1 MDELDDLAT
10 YNDDTIHNMWVDY
23 TREQYLDEPESFD
36 DVIEEED
43 Y

>member
-1 MDELDDLAT
+1 MDELDDLCS
-10 YNDDTIHNMWVDY
+10 YNDDVVHNMWVDF
-23 TREQYLDEPESFD
+23 TREQYINEPEARD